1 MAIKNYTSGVDVY
14 TSLGEI
20 QGALAQ
26 HGARQIMVEYDDQGR
41 PTGVPLPL
49 TRRTGD
55 GALCSRPTSMEYA
68 KYSSG
73 KKSRQTWHR
82 RSVQAGATS
91 GTGCWRKWRSS
102 RPVW

>member
-20 QGALAQ
+20 QGALAA
-26 HGARQIMVEYDDQGR
+26 HGARQIMV
-41 PTGVPLPL
+41 
-49 TRRTGD
+49 
-55 GALCSRPTSMEYA
+55 EYA

>member
-41 PTGVPLPL
+41 PTGVAFAIDTPNGRRGFMLP
-49 TRRTGD
+49 
-55 GALCSRPTSMEYA
+55 
-68 KYSSG
+68 
-73 KKSRQTWHR
+73 
-82 RSVQAGATS
+82 
-91 GTGCWRKWRSS
+91 GCGWA
-102 RPVW
+102 